1 MKAQAVCDAAVVVVV
16 VEGSWKKPGL
26 FSIDDFVFAVAAAL
40 GLGCE
45 WFEAQTKNDGKK
57 EVASKNFARAKH
69 CLLPAWLCS
78 FAAGLLLH
86 RCPWI

>member
-1 MKAQAVCDAAVVVVV
+1 MKAQAVCDAAVVVVVV

-57 EVASKNFARAKH
+57 EVASKNFARAN
-69 CLLPAWLCS
+69 
-78 FAAGLLLH
+78 AAG
-86 RCPWI
+86 

>member
-1 MKAQAVCDAAVVVVV
+1 MKAQAVCDAAVVV

-57 EVASKNFARAKH
+57 EVASKNFARAN
-69 CLLPAWLCS
+69 
-78 FAAGLLLH
+78 AAG
-86 RCPWI
+86 

>member
-1 MKAQAVCDAAVVVVV
+1 MKAQAVCDAAVVVV

-57 EVASKNFARAKH
+57 EVASKNFARANAAARAG
-69 CLLPAWLCS
+69 CTFAWFSRRATL
-78 FAAGLLLH
+78 A
-86 RCPWI
+86 